1 MRKVLTIEHLT
12 KEYKQG
18 NTKIIANNNINLSI
32 FEGEMVA
39 IVGSSGS
46 GKTTLLNMIGG
57 VDKPSGGKI
66 YINETDI
73 LNLNTKDLSEF
84 RINNIGYIF
93 QNYNLVN
100 ELTVVQ
106 NIRILF
112 DITGRK
118 YNYDFENILFNVLGI
133 KEFLSRY
140 PYELSGGQQQRIA
153 IARAMITKPQLI
165 LADEPTGNL
174 DKKRTIEILECMKE
188 INQSHKQT
196 YVIVTHDELVA
207 SYCNRVIKIEDGRIL

>member
-18 NTKIIANNNINLSI
+18 NTKIIANNDINLSI

-118 YNYDFENILFNVLGI
+118 YNYDFENVLFNVLGI
-133 KEFLSRY
+133 KDFLSRY